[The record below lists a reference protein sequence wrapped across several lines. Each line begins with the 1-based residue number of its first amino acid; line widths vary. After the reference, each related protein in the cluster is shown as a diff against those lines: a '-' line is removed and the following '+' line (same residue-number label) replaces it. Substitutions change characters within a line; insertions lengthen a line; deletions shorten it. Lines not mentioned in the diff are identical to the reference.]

1 MIKLISAI
9 HPYMNKNLAIYTL
22 FSLYI
27 DPPSRY
33 LFKEKGKKITKNSK
47 RLIISYL
54 SFFFLMFLMLR
65 EYYKID
71 PGI

>member
-33 LFKEKGKKITKNSK
+33 LFKENRKKITKNFKSTYCELVK
-47 RLIISYL
+47 SPLFGVFDAL
-54 SFFFLMFLMLR
+54 GALQN
-65 EYYKID
+65 
-71 PGI
+71 